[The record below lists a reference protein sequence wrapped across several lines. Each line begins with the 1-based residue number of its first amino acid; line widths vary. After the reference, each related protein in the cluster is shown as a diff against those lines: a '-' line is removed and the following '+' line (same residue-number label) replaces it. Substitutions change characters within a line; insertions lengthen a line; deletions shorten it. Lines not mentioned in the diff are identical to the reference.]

1 MEKIRIIIIGIPA
14 SFNDT
19 ALLEYRKMMQQPEKG
34 IFVVRNSV
42 DEWGIVTGDKND
54 RCYNGQIK

>member
-19 ALLEYRKMMQQPEKG
+19 ALLEYRAMMQQPEKG

-42 DEWGIVTGDKND
+42 DEWGIVTGDEK
-54 RCYNGQIK
+54 